1 MKCIEK
7 AKKYWNENKEGIISG
22 AKILVEAAGIYLIGA
37 CVGFVV
43 GVSKTSELI
52 SKDECRHEL
61 LRKVAADGRDGRD
74 VITLAINRNLDPE
87 FDTLMNQIA
96 STGCLTDT
104 TGNTREVLG
113 AIIYGGDEVKKD

>member
-61 LRKVAADGRDGRD
+61 LRKVAADGRDGGD

-104 TGNTREVLG
+104 TGNTRKVLG